1 MASFYIELK
10 ELRKSKEISLD
21 QIHQRTKIN
30 MRYLKAIEAG
40 NFDILPI
47 PYLRLFLRAY
57 AKEIGGD
64 SNNAL
69 EQLESFLGTSKTIQ
83 TIPSKNNLED
93 EFEDDRFVN
102 KNFYNFIPQ
111 LSAINLRQDLIK
123 AFVLLLVFVFIIFIA
138 QKIDST
144 ESPNSYQT
152 NISQKTKTQ
161 IISDKDLIASYIK
174 HQSSEEL
181 LPNIKPPFF
190 VKLIAKNNIAFT
202 LKKGNSQPT
211 ENRLNNGEQ
220 KVLKAFVQKS
230 ELLFSHTNGLSLYIN
245 GYPINIRDYP
255 YPLKMKINPKPPSL
269 IIQKYQP
276 LQ

>member
-138 QKIDST
+138 QKT

-211 ENRLNNGEQ
+211 ENRLNNGVQ

>member
-111 LSAINLRQDLIK
+111 LPAINLRQDLIK

-152 NISQKTKTQ
+152 NINQNTKTQ
-161 IISDKDLIASYIK
+161 IISNRDLIANYIK

>member
-30 MRYLKAIEAG
+30 MRYLEAIEAG

-64 SNNAL
+64 ANNAL
-69 EQLESFLGTSKTIQ
+69 EQLESFLGTSKKIHTIK
-83 TIPSKNNLED
+83 SKPKIEEEYED
-93 EFEDDRFVN
+93 E
-102 KNFYNFIPQ
+102 NFMAKDFYSYIPQ
-111 LSAINLRQDLIK
+111 LPAINLRQDLIK
-123 AFVLLLVFVFIIFIA
+123 ASVLLLVFIFIIFIA
-138 QKIDST
+138 QKIDSAKSHNFH
-144 ESPNSYQT
+144 EKSIIQNS
-152 NISQKTKTQ
+152 KTK
-161 IISDKDLIASYIK
+161 ILSDKDLIANYIK

-190 VKLIAKNNIAFT
+190 IKLIAKKNIAFT
-202 LKKGNSQPT
+202 LKKGNSQTT
-211 ENRLNNGEQ
+211 ENRLENGDQ
-220 KVLKAFVQKS
+220 IVLKAFVQKS

-245 GYPINIRDYP
+245 GYPINVRDYP
-255 YPLKMKINPKPPSL
+255 YPLKMIINPNPPSL

>member
-10 ELRKSKEISLD
+10 ELRKSKGISLD

-30 MRYLKAIEAG
+30 LRYLEAIETG
-40 NFDILPI
+40 NFEILPI

-57 AKEIGGD
+57 SKEIGGD

-69 EQLESFLGTSKTIQ
+69 EQLDSFLGTSKKIQ
-83 TIPSKNNLED
+83 TITNKPNNE
-93 EFEDDRFVN
+93 EKFENDKIMN
-102 KNFYNFIPQ
+102 KKFYNFIPYMP
-111 LSAINLRQDLIK
+111 AINLRHDLIK
-123 AFVLLLVFVFIIFIA
+123 ASVLLLVFIFIILIA

-144 ESPNSYQT
+144 KPSDLYEE
-152 NISQKTKTQ
+152 NITYNTETR
-161 IISDKDLIASYIK
+161 IISHKDLIANYIK

-190 VKLIAKNNIAFT
+190 VKLITKKNIAFT
-202 LKKGNSQPT
+202 LKKGNSQST
-211 ENRLNNGEQ
+211 ENRLEEGQQ

-255 YPLKMKINPKPPSL
+255 YPLKIKINPKPPSL
-269 IIQKYQP
+269 IIEKYQA

>member
-30 MRYLKAIEAG
+30 MRYLEAIEAG

-64 SNNAL
+64 ANNAL
-69 EQLESFLGTSKTIQ
+69 EQLESFLGTSKKINTI
-83 TIPSKNNLED
+83 TSKPNIEEEHENE
-93 EFEDDRFVN
+93 
-102 KNFYNFIPQ
+102 NFTVKDFYSYIPQ
-111 LSAINLRQDLIK
+111 LPAINLRQDLIK
-123 AFVLLLVFVFIIFIA
+123 ASVLLLVFIFIIFIA

-144 ESPNSYQT
+144 KSNNSYEKSIIQ
-152 NISQKTKTQ
+152 NSKTK
-161 IISDKDLIASYIK
+161 ILSDKDLIANYIK

-190 VKLIAKNNIAFT
+190 IKIITKKNIAFT
-202 LKKGNSQPT
+202 LKKGNSQTT
-211 ENRLNNGEQ
+211 ENRLGSGDQ
-220 KVLKAFVQKS
+220 MVLKAFVQKS

-255 YPLKMKINPKPPSL
+255 YPLKMKINPNPPSL
-269 IIQKYQP
+269 IIQKFQP

>member
-111 LSAINLRQDLIK
+111 LPAINLRQDLIK

>member
-10 ELRKSKEISLD
+10 ELRKSKQISLD

-30 MRYLKAIEAG
+30 MRYLEAIEAG

-69 EQLESFLGTSKTIQ
+69 EQLESFLGTSKTIH
-83 TIPSKNNLED
+83 TITSKSNIED
-93 EFEDDRFVN
+93 EFEDDKLIT

-111 LSAINLRQDLIK
+111 LPAINLRQDLIK
-123 AFVLLLVFVFIIFIA
+123 ASVLLLVFIFIIFIA

-144 ESPNSYQT
+144 ESPGSYEK
-152 NISQKTKTQ
+152 NIIQNTKTK
-161 IISDKDLIASYIK
+161 IISDKDLIANYIR

-190 VKLIAKNNIAFT
+190 VKLIAKKNIAFT
-202 LKKGNSQPT
+202 LKKGNSQPN
-211 ENRLNNGEQ
+211 ENRLGNGEQ

-269 IIQKYQP
+269 IIEKYQP

>member
-1 MASFYIELK
+1 MASFFTELK

-30 MRYLKAIEAG
+30 MRYLRAIEAG
-40 NFDILPI
+40 EFEILPI

-64 SNNAL
+64 ANNAL
-69 EQLESFLGTSKTIQ
+69 EQLDSFLGTPKKINTI
-83 TIPSKNNLED
+83 SNNSII
-93 EFEDDRFVN
+93 DDDHENDKFLN
-102 KNFYNFIPQ
+102 KNIYNFIPQ
-111 LSAINLRQDLIK
+111 LPAINLRQDLIK
-123 AFVLLLVFVFIIFIA
+123 ASVLLLVFIFIIFIA

-144 ESPNSYQT
+144 NSSKLDHDIITDSQT
-152 NISQKTKTQ
+152 K
-161 IISDKDLIASYIK
+161 IITDKDLIANYIK

-190 VKLIAKNNIAFT
+190 IKLITKRDIAFT
-202 LKKGNSQPT
+202 LKKGNLESI
-211 ENRLNNGEQ
+211 ENNLKSGDQ

-230 ELLFSHTNGLSLYIN
+230 ELLFSHTHGLSLYIN
-245 GYPINIRDYP
+245 GYPINVRDYP
-255 YPLKMKINPKPPSL
+255 YPLKLKIKPKPPSL
-269 IIQKYQP
+269 IIEKYQP